1 MQARAHPLLLVGS
14 DHANLITAP
23 EPVRLGPAGGPA
35 TVHTQLGWALQGPD
49 GLPQYQVRAQQC
61 LWAAVGPTTS
71 DDIYQHVEYIYQHVE
86 CLWRLDM
93 LPYRSDKLVTRSWQ
107 DQEAVGTL
115 EAKTE
120 RVTIL
125 PPPDPRCII
134 LKGFK
139 GSTDAEP
146 QKYWKVAVSRQVTF
160 TTQVKVIVQKLWSKQ
175 RNWDDPNLP
184 VDFLQAWTASEQEVS
199 NLSSITFP
207 RCYVPLEMDT
217 KEAVYECH
225 IFCDASEVA
234 YGSVAYVVVKHKT
247 SSIPPLSWHDPEWPP
262 GINCQFHA

>member
-1 MQARAHPLLLVGS
+1 MVLATHCDPLQLL
-14 DHANLITAP
+14 
-23 EPVRLGPAGGPA
+23 
-35 TVHTQLGWALQGPD
+35 
-49 GLPQYQVRAQQC
+49 
-61 LWAAVGPTTS
+61 
-71 DDIYQHVEYIYQHVE
+71 
-86 CLWRLDM
+86 
-93 LPYRSDKLVTRSWQ
+93 
-107 DQEAVGTL
+107 
-115 EAKTE
+115 
-120 RVTIL
+120 
-125 PPPDPRCII
+125 
-134 LKGFK
+134 
-139 GSTDAEP
+139 
-146 QKYWKVAVSRQVTF
+146 VTF

-217 KEAVYECH
+217 KEAVYECR